1 VILLARVVGESR
13 ARARERKNFI
23 AWVTAA
29 NLSPDTVLARAAS
42 SVQVLPAQRPDR
54 GGGVTG

>member
-1 VILLARVVGESR
+1 MRHARR
-13 ARARERKNFI
+13 PRENFI